1 MRKYILIALLIVVL
15 DFISKQWIFNHLELG
30 SAFVITSFLN
40 IVHFQNTGAAFS
52 FLSEASGWQRYFFM
66 GISSIA
72 IIMII
77 RLMRQRLKQPL
88 LCLALTFI
96 LGGAIG
102 NLLDRSYYGFVID
115 FIYVHY
121 DAYYW
126 PAFNV
131 ADSFI
136 SIGVALILY
145 DAFKNK
151 KPLLCYLS

>member
-1 MRKYILIALLIVVL
+1 MLKYIVIAFLIFIL
-15 DFISKQWIFNHLELG
+15 DFISKQWIFNHLDFG
-30 SAFVITSFLN
+30 SALVITPFFN

-52 FLSEASGWQRYFFM
+52 FLSEASGWQRYFF
-66 GISSIA
+66 IVVSLIA
-72 IIMII
+72 IVIII
-77 RLMRQRLKQPL
+77 RLIRERLKQPL
-88 LCLALTFI
+88 LCLALAFV
-96 LGGAIG
+96 LGGALG
-102 NLLDRSYYGFVID
+102 NLCDRSYYGFVID

-121 DAYYW
+121 EAYYW

-151 KPLLCYLS
+151 KPLLS

>member
-1 MRKYILIALLIVVL
+1 MRKYILIALLIVIL
-15 DFISKQWIFNHLELG
+15 DFISKQWVFNHLDLG
-30 SAFVITSFLN
+30 GAWVISSFLN

-52 FLSEASGWQRYFFM
+52 FLSDASGWQRYFFM
-66 GISSIA
+66 SISFAA
-72 IIMII
+72 IMMII
-77 RLMRQRLKQPL
+77 RLIHQRLKHPL
-88 LCLALTFI
+88 LCLALAFI

-102 NLLDRSYYGFVID
+102 NLCDRSYYGFVID

-121 DAYYW
+121 KSYYW

-136 SIGVALILY
+136 SVGVALILY

-151 KPLLCYLS
+151 KPLLS

>member
-1 MRKYILIALLIVVL
+1 MRKYIVIAFLIVIL
-15 DFISKQWIFNHLELG
+15 DLITKQWIFNHLDFG
-30 SAFVITSFLN
+30 SALVITPFLN

-52 FLSEASGWQRYFFM
+52 FLSEASGWQRYFF
-66 GISSIA
+66 IVVSLVA
-72 IIMII
+72 IFIII
-77 RLMRQRLKQPL
+77 RLMHQRLKQPL
-88 LCLALTFI
+88 LLCLALAFI

-102 NLLDRSYYGFVID
+102 NLCDRSFYGFVID

-121 DAYYW
+121 EAYYW

-136 SIGVALILY
+136 SIGVVLILY

-151 KPLLCYLS
+151 KPLLS

>member
-1 MRKYILIALLIVVL
+1 MLKYIVIAFLIFIL
-15 DFISKQWIFNHLELG
+15 DFISKQWIFNHLDFG
-30 SAFVITSFLN
+30 SALVITPFFN

-52 FLSEASGWQRYFFM
+52 FLSEASGWQRYFF
-66 GISSIA
+66 IVVSLIA
-72 IIMII
+72 IVIII
-77 RLMRQRLKQPL
+77 RLMRERLKQPL
-88 LCLALTFI
+88 LCLALAFI

-102 NLLDRSYYGFVID
+102 NLCDRSYYGFVID

-121 DAYYW
+121 EAYYW

-151 KPLLCYLS
+151 KPLLS

>member
-1 MRKYILIALLIVVL
+1 MLKYIVIAFLIVIL
-15 DFISKQWIFNHLELG
+15 DLISKQWIFNHLDFG
-30 SAFVITSFLN
+30 SALVITPFFN

-52 FLSEASGWQRYFFM
+52 FLSEASGWQRYFF
-66 GISSIA
+66 IVVSLIA
-72 IIMII
+72 IVIII
-77 RLMRQRLKQPL
+77 RLMRERLKQPL
-88 LCLALTFI
+88 LCLALAFI

-102 NLLDRSYYGFVID
+102 NLCDRTYYGFVID
-115 FIYVHY
+115 FIYIHY
-121 DAYYW
+121 EAYYW

-151 KPLLCYLS
+151 KPLLS

>member
-1 MRKYILIALLIVVL
+1 MLKYIVIAFLIVIL
-15 DFISKQWIFNHLELG
+15 DLISKQWIFNHLDFG
-30 SAFVITSFLN
+30 SALVITPFFN

-52 FLSEASGWQRYFFM
+52 FLSEASGWQRYFFIV
-66 GISSIA
+66 ISLIA
-72 IIMII
+72 IVIII
-77 RLMRQRLKQPL
+77 RLMRERLKQPL
-88 LCLALTFI
+88 LCLALAFI

-102 NLLDRSYYGFVID
+102 NLCDRSYYGFVID

-121 DAYYW
+121 QAYYW

-151 KPLLCYLS
+151 KPLLS